1 MPVHR
6 AILDLKSRPT
16 ATEAPM
22 PPLVGRWTTVAGL
35 RVYSRV
41 AETSET
47 SATPI
52 VHIHGFAI
60 SGRDLEPT
68 AARLASHYPT
78 YVPDLPGHGYS
89 EKPRRPLGIPE
100 QAEAL
105 AGYLDAVGVPRAV
118 VLGNSTGC
126 LVAAEFAH
134 RYPDRTEC
142 AILVSPAGGRY
153 NRPLGRGLVQLA
165 RDGLREPPSLAR
177 IAVPDYVRFGLV
189 NSLQAFRHMTRYPT
203 VERLM
208 HVPVP
213 FLAVIGTRDPLI
225 SNSQMERILRSPAD
239 IDLVRHVDAAHAIN
253 FSHPETL
260 ARIVD
265 AYLRGEPLTELVED
279 DPIIAH
285 AKTEQQN
292 PRF

>member
-6 AILDLKSRPT
+6 AIPGLKARP
-16 ATEAPM
+16 AAPEAPI

-60 SGRDLEPT
+60 SGRYLEPT

-89 EKPRRPLGIPE
+89 EKPRQALGIPE

-134 RYPDRTEC
+134 RYPDRTER
-142 AILVSPAGGRY
+142 AILVSPAGGRH

-189 NSLQAFRHMTRYPT
+189 NSLQAFRRMTRYPT

-213 FLAVIGTRDPLI
+213 FLAVIGTRDPLV
-225 SNSQMERILRSPAD
+225 SESQMDMIFRSLAD
-239 IDLVRHVDAAHAIN
+239 VDVVRHVDAAHAIN

-260 ARIVD
+260 SRMVD
-265 AYLRGEPLTELVED
+265 AYLRGQPLTELMMD
-279 DPIIAH
+279 DQIMA
-285 AKTEQQN
+285 
-292 PRF
+292 

>member
-1 MPVHR
+1 
-6 AILDLKSRPT
+6 
-16 ATEAPM
+16 M
-22 PPLVGRWTTVAGL
+22 PPLAGRWTTVAGL
-35 RVYSRV
+35 RVFSRV

-60 SGRDLEPT
+60 SGRYLEPT

-89 EKPRRPLGIPE
+89 EKPPQPLGIPE
-100 QAEAL
+100 QADAL

-134 RYPDRTEC
+134 RYPDRVEC
-142 AILVSPAGGRY
+142 AILVSPAGGRH
-153 NRPLGRGLVQLA
+153 NRPLARGLVQLA

-177 IAVPDYVRFGLV
+177 IAVPDYIRFGLV
-189 NSLQAFRHMTRYPT
+189 NSVQAFRRMTRYPT
-203 VERLM
+203 VERLK

-225 SNSQMERILRSPAD
+225 SNSQLERIFRSPDD
-239 IDLVRHVDAAHAIN
+239 IDLVRQVDAAHAIN

-260 ARIVD
+260 SRIVD
-265 AYLRGEPLTELVED
+265 AYLRGQPLTEQMMD
-279 DPIIAH
+279 DQIIAH
-285 AKTEQQN
+285 AENEQRN
-292 PRF
+292 R